1 MREPAPA
8 GAPGATA
15 WKRNRSLDGDIDA
28 LDVPMTLLWILAF
41 AVLGSVG
48 AVAGAA
54 TVLLVPEKTRATLI
68 PYLISYATGALLGAA
83 LLGLLPEAIE
93 QGEIT
98 PSLGTV
104 LAGLLAFFVLERLLI
119 WRHCHVEGPCEVHG
133 TTGYLILVGDAMHNF
148 ADGAVIAATFMSSV
162 PLGIATG
169 IAVIAHELPQEVGD
183 FAILL
188 DNGFTR
194 MRALKWNLISGST
207 TIPGALLAYAGLQQ
221 MPRFNTT
228 ILALSAASFLYIGLA
243 DLVPGLHRRIGAET
257 GLGQLFLILAGVGTI
272 VLLRAHH
279 G

>member
-1 MREPAPA
+1 MVL
-8 GAPGATA
+8 T
-15 WKRNRSLDGDIDA
+15 
-28 LDVPMTLLWILAF
+28 WILGF

-48 AVAGAA
+48 AIAAAA
-54 TVLLVPEKTRATLI
+54 TFLLFPKSVRERLVPFLV
-68 PYLISYATGALLGAA
+68 SYATGTLLGAA

-93 QGEIT
+93 QGGLR

-104 LAGLLAFFVLERLLI
+104 LGGLMAFFVLERLLI

-133 TTGYLILVGDAMHNF
+133 TAGQLILVGDALHNF
-148 ADGAVIAATFMSSV
+148 VDGAVIAAAFMSSV

-188 DNGFTR
+188 DNGFTK

-207 TIPGALLAYAGLQQ
+207 TIPGALLAYVGLQQ
-221 MPRFNTT
+221 VPQFNATV
-228 ILALSAASFLYIGLA
+228 LALSAASFLYIGLA

-257 GLGQLFLILAGVGTI
+257 GVGQLLLILAGVGTI
-272 VLLRAHH
+272 LMLHMH
-279 G
+279 QH

>member
-1 MREPAPA
+1 MVL
-8 GAPGATA
+8 T
-15 WKRNRSLDGDIDA
+15 
-28 LDVPMTLLWILAF
+28 WILGF
-41 AVLGSVG
+41 ALLGSVG
-48 AVAGAA
+48 AIGAA
-54 TVLLVPEKTRATLI
+54 ATFLLLPKGIRERLVPFLV
-68 PYLISYATGALLGAA
+68 SYATGTLLGAA

-93 QGEIT
+93 QGELT

-104 LAGLLAFFVLERLLI
+104 LVGLIAFFVLERLLI
-119 WRHCHVEGPCEVHG
+119 WRHCHAEGPCEVHG
-133 TTGYLILVGDAMHNF
+133 TAGYLILAGDAMHNF
-148 ADGAVIAATFMSSV
+148 VDGAVIAAAFMSSI

-207 TIPGALLAYAGLQQ
+207 TIPGALLAYVGLQHLPQ
-221 MPRFNTT
+221 FNAT

-257 GLGQLFLILAGVGTI
+257 GFWQLFLILAGVGTI
-272 VLLRAHH
+272 VLLRMHQ